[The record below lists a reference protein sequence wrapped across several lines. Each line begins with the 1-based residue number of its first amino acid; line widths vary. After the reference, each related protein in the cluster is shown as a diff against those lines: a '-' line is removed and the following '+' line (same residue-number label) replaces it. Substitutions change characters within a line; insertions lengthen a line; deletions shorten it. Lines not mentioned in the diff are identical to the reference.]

1 MLISR
6 ERSQLLV
13 VDVQERLVP
22 AIFDVERVVTNVARL
37 IRYASLLHIPTTYTE
52 HMPEQI
58 GNVLPELSQTI
69 GDSASIIKKKTFS
82 AVREPKFSDRLVKL
96 RQRGRG
102 SIVVCGMEAHVCV
115 MQTVLDLMSQ
125 GFELYLAVDA
135 VGSRFDLDHQMAL
148 RRMESSGATLT
159 TTESAIFEWCET
171 SRNPAFKSISQII
184 QRTFS

>member
-6 ERSQLLV
+6 ERSQLIV

-96 RQRGRG
+96 RQGGRG

-115 MQTVLDLMSQ
+115 MQTVL
-125 GFELYLAVDA
+125 ELRESNYDVHVVADA
-135 VGSRFDLDHQMAL
+135 IGSRSDHNRDLAID
-148 RRMESSGATLT
+148 RMSKAGVTIVSHEMVA
-159 TTESAIFEWCET
+159 FEWLE
-171 SRNPAFKSISQII
+171 RGDAPEFKDILKLLK
-184 QRTFS
+184 

>member
-115 MQTVLDLMSQ
+115 MQTVL
-125 GFELYLAVDA
+125 ELCESNYDVHVVADA
-135 VGSRFDLDHQMAL
+135 IGSRSDHNRDLAID
-148 RRMESSGATLT
+148 RMSKAGVTIVSHEMVA
-159 TTESAIFEWCET
+159 FEWLE
-171 SRNPAFKSISQII
+171 RGDAPEFKDILKLLK
-184 QRTFS
+184 